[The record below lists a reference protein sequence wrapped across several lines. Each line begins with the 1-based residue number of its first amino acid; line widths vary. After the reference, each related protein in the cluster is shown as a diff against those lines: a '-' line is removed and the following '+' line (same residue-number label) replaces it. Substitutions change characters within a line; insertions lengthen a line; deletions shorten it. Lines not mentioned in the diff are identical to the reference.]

1 MAEGFVFA
9 LADDLSGAAETA
21 ALLMSSGGA
30 ARIALSGPPY
40 PVGPPVLVADLDS
53 RHHPRAGDL
62 VREALRH
69 AAGRRVFVKIDSL
82 LRGNV
87 AATAAACLD
96 TPAVLVPALPAAGRT
111 VVGGVPYVH
120 GVPLRETRAW
130 HAERRPAPAS
140 VAAALGAT
148 PSTLVPLATVRA
160 GHAALTRALGKAAGR
175 VAVCDAQTDHD
186 LDAIVAA
193 ALEACPGTRLI
204 GAGGLAAALG
214 RTSPTGTSPTGTPPP
229 LDPPPSSHRPPAGMP
244 LLVVVGTADPG
255 AATQA
260 RLLTEHGAATPV
272 PLSTSDLGTPRAA
285 ARRVRAALAT
295 APTVLTVTVT
305 GPPPP
310 ALTSSLGRIVAD
322 ALAGRPAKLVLTGGE
337 TARRVLDA
345 LAVQE
350 LRPMAQIHHGAV
362 LSHTPQGH
370 TVVTRPGSFG
380 DRDSLLH
387 IVTHLSDPE
396 PERLT

>member
-1 MAEGFVFA
+1 MAEGSVFA

-21 ALLMSSGGA
+21 ALLMPSGGA

-96 TPAVLVPALPAAGRT
+96 APAVLVPALPAAGRT

-140 VAAALGAT
+140 VAEALGAT

-175 VAVCDAQTDHD
+175 VAVCDAQTDDD

-193 ALEACPGTRLI
+193 ALEAGPGTRLI

-214 RTSPTGTSPTGTPPP
+214 RTSPIGTPAP
-229 LDPPPSSHRPPAGMP
+229 LDPPPSSRRPPGGMP

-272 PLSTSDLGTPRAA
+272 PLSTSDLSTPRAA

-322 ALAGRPAKLVLTGGE
+322 ALAGRPANLVLTGGE

-345 LAVQE
+345 LTVQE

-362 LSHTPQGH
+362 LSHTAQGH

-380 DRDSLLH
+380 DRDSLLR